1 MKGFHAYP
9 TRISQ
14 HLFTAGR
21 QFVFTASIS
30 SGAVDGKKE
39 MLRKKYH
46 VVRKK
51 NHVVR
56 KLFYVASIFGGA
68 AGRKNR
74 PPWKLSSTLWEVSST
89 AGTLSPTASLQCVT
103 AHPHFLGD
111 AQTSLPDTDNPAA
124 RPLRTVPRAPVHENE
139 PTRGKMAVAGGF
151 VGCVGVFLAGGG
163 GLCRWPRGWDEA
175 QSATC
180 SSLCACR
187 KASIMAMPFSVAQ
200 PRR

>member
-30 SGAVDGKKE
+30 SGAVDRKKE

-56 KLFYVASIFGGA
+56 KLFYVASIFDGA

-74 PPWKLSSTLWEVSST
+74 PPWKKVTAAGEVF
-89 AGTLSPTASLQCVT
+89 PTASRTGWCGVISAVSAGPSPRSRWL
-103 AHPHFLGD
+103 
-111 AQTSLPDTDNPAA
+111 SA
-124 RPLRTVPRAPVHENE
+124 RPPAL
-139 PTRGKMAVAGGF
+139 
-151 VGCVGVFLAGGG
+151 
-163 GLCRWPRGWDEA
+163 
-175 QSATC
+175 
-180 SSLCACR
+180 
-187 KASIMAMPFSVAQ
+187 
-200 PRR
+200 